1 MSNHRGRSN
10 PWVNFFITALVL
22 ALLTTILLLPEQV
35 IRQTAEVE
43 REQMIL
49 WTGKSASEWVGIHSK
64 EFIEDLPDKA
74 SEITSLDINQTFKD
88 WMIDRIYV
96 SLIWY
101 DVFVYRMFSAVVW
114 FLVIFPL
121 FMAASIDGYYLREI
135 RKSMFT
141 SQSPLKLRIGSLF
154 SVLSM
159 AGIIVWL
166 LIPIPIPVITA
177 PMLIIVLV
185 FSCWIWTANL
195 QKRI

>member
-64 EFIEDLPDKA
+64 EFIEDLSDKA

>member
-1 MSNHRGRSN
+1 VSNHRGRSN
-10 PWVNFFITALVL
+10 PWVNFFITALAL

-64 EFIEDLPDKA
+64 EFIEDLSDKA

-88 WMIDRIYV
+88 WMVDRIYV

>member
-1 MSNHRGRSN
+1 MSNHRRRSN

-88 WMIDRIYV
+88 WMVDRIYV

>member
-1 MSNHRGRSN
+1 MSNYKGKSN
-10 PWVNFFITALVL
+10 PWVNFFITALIL

-35 IRQTAEVE
+35 IHQTAEIE
-43 REQMIL
+43 REQMLL
-49 WTGKSASEWVGIHSK
+49 WSGKSASEWVGIHSK
-64 EFIEDLPDKA
+64 EFIEDLSDKA
-74 SEITSLDINQTFKD
+74 SEITSLDINQAFKD
-88 WMIDRIYV
+88 WMIDRIYA
-96 SLIWY
+96 SLLWY
-101 DVFVYRMFSAVVW
+101 DIFVYRMFSAVVW

-159 AGIIVWL
+159 AGIIMWL
-166 LIPIPIPVITA
+166 LIPIPIPVLTV
-177 PMLIIVLV
+177 PFLIILMA

>member
-10 PWVNFFITALVL
+10 PWVNFFITALAL

-64 EFIEDLPDKA
+64 EFIEDLSDKA

-88 WMIDRIYV
+88 WMVDRIYV